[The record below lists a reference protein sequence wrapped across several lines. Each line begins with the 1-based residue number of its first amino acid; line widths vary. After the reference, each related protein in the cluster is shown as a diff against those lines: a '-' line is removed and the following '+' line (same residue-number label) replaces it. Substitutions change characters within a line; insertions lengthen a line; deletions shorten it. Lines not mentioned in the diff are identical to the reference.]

1 MDNVHL
7 NYHREESKV
16 SILAEESKPL
26 FLPNHYRAGLCDF
39 RLVTYPLPALV
50 YPRLLLS
57 DGIS

>member
-7 NYHREESKV
+7 NYQREESKV
-16 SILAEESKPL
+16 SILAGESQL
-26 FLPNHYRAGLCDF
+26 FFLPNHYRAGLCDF
-39 RLVTYPLPALV
+39 RLVTFSLPALV